1 MVTDAPKTMFSCALR
16 FNLISVMYSL
26 ISILR
31 TQYIQRRPHKK
42 QGKIKEKCLFRCK
55 LCHLFIV
62 LYKHKAKETFIVI
75 WIAWFVTGNRR
86 SNLMFMF
93 LSCGRKLKNLEEA
106 NKSKPHKERPEPG
119 WTQNLLMLGARWA
132 VPIVQNAEDTSSF
145 CSPFAQFKLVQQTA
159 PKCKSG
165 SHKTA

>member
-1 MVTDAPKTMFSCALR
+1 MLHKLCFHVPLR

-26 ISILR
+26 FLILR
-31 TQYIQRRPHKK
+31 TKYIQRPPHKK
-42 QGKIKEKCLFRCK
+42 HGKIKEKCLFQCK
-55 LCHLFIV
+55 LYHSFIV
-62 LYKHKAKETFIVI
+62 LCTYKAKETFNVI
-75 WIAWFVTGNRR
+75 WIVWFVTGNTR

-93 LSCGRKLKNLEEA
+93 LACGRKLKNLEEA

-145 CSPFAQFKLVQQTA
+145 GSPFAQFKLVQQTA